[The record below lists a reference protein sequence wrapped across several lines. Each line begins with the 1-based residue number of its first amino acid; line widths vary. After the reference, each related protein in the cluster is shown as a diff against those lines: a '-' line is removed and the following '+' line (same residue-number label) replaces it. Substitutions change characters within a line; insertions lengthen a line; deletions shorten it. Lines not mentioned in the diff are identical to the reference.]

1 MSNLKVLIVLLLPLY
16 LCMESCGQKGSRNV
30 AFFKDTRAYE
40 LAKAVER
47 GALQKIQELVS
58 QDSTLLIVTNTVSG
72 SNVLTLC
79 LYVEQFES
87 FKKLLE
93 LGADPNSINSY
104 DKYSILIDAIKYFGT
119 QFEWREDY
127 RYAELL
133 LEYGA
138 DPNYVVEDSFT
149 NERGSYVMASSPL
162 MKASAMNLELVKTLI
177 EYGADP
183 YRKQGAKQLT
193 PFGSAIRAT
202 QFEIIYYFI
211 DSLEVDIYQP
221 ITVRSKDS
229 IFIQDYIVDKRML
242 KIIRAEESSVI
253 DTVGNEEKWKLIEYL
268 ESKGVDFVNYKYKF
282 YQDK

>member
-1 MSNLKVLIVLLLPLY
+1 MKRLIVILILLLPLY

-30 AFFKDTRAYE
+30 AFFKDTPAYE

-47 GALQKIQELVS
+47 GGLQAIQELVNK
-58 QDSTLLIVTNTVSG
+58 DSTLLNVTDTVSG
-72 SNVLTLC
+72 SNVLALC

-93 LGADPNSINSY
+93 LGADPNFINPY

-127 RYAELL
+127 RYANLL

-149 NERGSYVMASSPL
+149 NERGSYVMANSPL
-162 MKASAMNLELVKTLI
+162 LKASAINLSLVKTLI
-177 EYGADP
+177 QYGADP

-193 PFGSAIRAT
+193 PFGAAIRAT

-211 DSLEVDIYQP
+211 DSLEVDINQP
-221 ITVRSKDS
+221 IAVRSKDS
-229 IFIQDYIVDKRML
+229 IFIQDYIVDRRMI
-242 KIIRAEESSVI
+242 KTIRAESNSVI
-253 DTVGNEEKWKLIEYL
+253 DTVGNEEKWELIKYL
-268 ESKGVDFVNYKYKF
+268 ELKGVDFKNYNYKF
-282 YQDK
+282 F